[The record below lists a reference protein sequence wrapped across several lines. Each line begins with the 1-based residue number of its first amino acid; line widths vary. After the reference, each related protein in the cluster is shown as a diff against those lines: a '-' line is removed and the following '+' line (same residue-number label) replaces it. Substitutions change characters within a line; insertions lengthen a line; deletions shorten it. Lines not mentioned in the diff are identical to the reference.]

1 MGARLERMYKHVLR
15 AVDDGP
21 GAQAQ
26 EGAGGARPGQALRRG
41 LISFG
46 PSGAVGG
53 SSMRARAEGQG
64 QGQGQGLAAETSNG
78 GASPAGV

>member
-1 MGARLERMYKHVLR
+1 MQDHVGARLERMYKHVLR
-15 AVDDGP
+15 AVDDGA
-21 GAQAQ
+21 GGQAQ

-46 PSGAVGG
+46 PSGPAGG

-64 QGQGQGLAAETSNG
+64 QGLAAEASNG
-78 GASPAGV
+78 GASPAGL